1 MNRTWKERV
10 RNFRGKQLAA
20 QCLRFNRH
28 GGARTYD
35 HLMVPASTSRGRL
48 QKSGAYKEWT
58 PEAIC
63 KAAEMSA
70 TCTARTLAAACD
82 GSHLHAART
91 RLVYASVVM
100 EAQTR
105 SKKRPRLDALRSE
118 CPLDFYITNNM
129 FDETKLRLEG
139 YGRSQRSK
147 TWKRVRVLASH
158 AQVTWQ
164 AAGSDVTD
172 IDVIRPPKVLRRYTA
187 ACQLNVVAGEGD
199 SASLLPLDRAL
210 PPARYYGHLLSS
222 DMHSVNVLT
231 SKWVGKEIRAL
242 PGNHFHVAAYCTQHK
257 TGSVVETIT
266 KQLGLLSPCFCIAS
280 VLKHGDVCD
289 DLQELL
295 ESIIPDILDVVDHPI
310 ELDEHEQRQADF
322 ADALMEACYV
332 CGLSA
337 EDDYDDTDI
346 EAHIQRRR
354 AEKSE
359 LRSFFPG
366 PWKGPVRVVVGG
378 RRRHR
383 RRWFH
388 RCVLSFLS

>member
-1 MNRTWKERV
+1 M
-10 RNFRGKQLAA
+10 
-20 QCLRFNRH
+20 
-28 GGARTYD
+28 
-35 HLMVPASTSRGRL
+35 
-48 QKSGAYKEWT
+48 SG
-58 PEAIC
+58 
-63 KAAEMSA
+63 
-70 TCTARTLAAACD
+70 
-82 GSHLHAART
+82 
-91 RLVYASVVM
+91 
-100 EAQTR
+100 
-105 SKKRPRLDALRSE
+105 

-242 PGNHFHVAAYCTQHK
+242 PGNHFHVASYCTQHK

-266 KQLGLLSPCFCIAS
+266 SNLACSVRAS
-280 VLKHGDVCD
+280 V
-289 DLQELL
+289 
-295 ESIIPDILDVVDHPI
+295 
-310 ELDEHEQRQADF
+310 
-322 ADALMEACYV
+322 
-332 CGLSA
+332 
-337 EDDYDDTDI
+337 
-346 EAHIQRRR
+346 
-354 AEKSE
+354 
-359 LRSFFPG
+359 
-366 PWKGPVRVVVGG
+366 
-378 RRRHR
+378 
-383 RRWFH
+383 
-388 RCVLSFLS
+388 